1 MSIMIN
7 NILLSLINKLSD
19 DFINS
24 NLSKNID
31 DFTAKMN
38 YMVVITL
45 SCANKIN
52 SFEDGDIPIQII
64 FDKLKYHPSSEN
76 VNALIKESMK
86 FDFDFDNLAS
96 FEEFFFNVLNYE
108 ERLKFIE
115 SILAVTGKENK
126 IKHEKQIVK
135 MASYL
140 KCKKN
145 DFIIL
150 LNKNK

>member
-1 MSIMIN
+1 MIN
-7 NILLSLINKLSD
+7 GPLLRLIYELSNK
-19 DFINS
+19 FVNS

-31 DFTAKMN
+31 GFKAKMN

-45 SCANKIN
+45 ACANKIN
-52 SFEDGDIPIQII
+52 SFGNDDMPIQII

-76 VNALIKESMK
+76 VNALIKESMSM
-86 FDFDFDNLAS
+86 DFDFDNLGLY
-96 FEEFFFNVLNYE
+96 EEFFFEVLNYE

-135 MASYL
+135 IASLL

-145 DFIIL
+145 DFVIL
-150 LNKNK
+150 LNRFR